1 MKTTY
6 LVSINGLTPLLMNS
20 FPIPAIKAIEKKPVD
35 EQLEIACYR
44 VPKSHPDE
52 GKLYIP
58 SRCIRK
64 SIVNGGKW
72 VKGKRTAS
80 LRTTLSPMVRVHPT
94 YCILNHQTYTANCES
109 VRNPTTGSRIVKYR
123 PEITEGWLIDFEL
136 TWDEEFVSVEQ
147 MNNVLFQAG
156 DKAGLLDWRPQ
167 CDGMYGTYEVTKFD
181 PKNPK
186 PKKRTRK

>member
-6 LVSINGLTPLLMNS
+6 SVEILGTAPLLMNS
-20 FPIPAIKAIEKKPVD
+20 FPIPAIKGIDKKPVS

-44 VPKSHPDE
+44 VPDE
-52 GKLYIP
+52 LSGAGKLCIP

-80 LRTTLSPMVRVHPT
+80 LKNTLSPMVRVSPA
-94 YCILNHQTYTANCES
+94 YCILNHQEYTGNCES
-109 VRNPTTGSRIVKYR
+109 VRNPTTGSRILKYR
-123 PEITEGWLIDFEL
+123 PEIADGWSVSFDLS
-136 TWDEEFVSVEQ
+136 WDVEFVSLQQ
-147 MNNVLFQAG
+147 MKEVLKQSG

-167 CDGMYGTYEVTKFD
+167 CDGMYGTYEVKSF
-181 PKNPK
+181 KA
-186 PKKRTRK
+186 KKGSVK